1 MSYSNG
7 PRIVNDG
14 LVLCLDA
21 GNSKSYPGAGTTWT
35 DLSGNNNNGTLTN
48 GPTFSSANKGSI
60 VFDGGDDFI
69 SLDNTKMNSIFPLSS
84 FSIELWI
91 KTTNTTN
98 YKGLFG
104 MPYSLDMFYFA
115 NTFYVICR
123 TSLGY
128 INAGNSN
135 LVINDG
141 IWHQIG
147 FTASSSGYNW
157 FLDGLIR
164 HTVSS
169 NFWNGSLE
177 NAGVWSGIGRAG
189 NAGDNFPGSIS
200 LSRFYGK
207 NLLAAEILQN
217 YNATKGRFNL

>member
-1 MSYSNG
+1 
-7 PRIVNDG
+7 
-14 LVLCLDA
+14 VLCLDA
-21 GNSKSYPGAGTTWT
+21 ANPSSYPGTGTVWT

-69 SLDNTKMNSIFPLSS
+69 SLDNTKMNSIFPSSS

-98 YKGLFG
+98 YKGLFCIA
-104 MPYSLDMFYFA
+104 YSLDMFYFA
-115 NTFYVICR
+115 NTFYVICN
-123 TSLGY
+123 TSLGN

-147 FTASSSGYNW
+147 FTASSSGYSW
-157 FLDGLIR
+157 FQDGLIR

-169 NFWNGSLE
+169 NFWNGSLSP
-177 NAGVWSGIGRAG
+177 AGVFSAIGRAG
-189 NAGDNFPGSIS
+189 NLGGNFPGSIS
-200 LSRFYGK
+200 LSRFYNK

-217 YNATKGRFNL
+217 YNATKGRFAL